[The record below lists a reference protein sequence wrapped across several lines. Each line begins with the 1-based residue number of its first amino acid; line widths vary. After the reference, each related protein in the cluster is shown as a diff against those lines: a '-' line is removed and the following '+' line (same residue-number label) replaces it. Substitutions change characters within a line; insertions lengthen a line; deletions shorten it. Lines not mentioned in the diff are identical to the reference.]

1 MIAMGCLFLKLALRW
16 KGGWHCLKVH
26 QAKSLGKKKKI
37 RISIKPYFF
46 WLEGCYGTINNNNYF
61 VLSCQNV
68 LCKYITLSYVWTTKA
83 MLSAST
89 KALWNGINTRQ
100 NHFLMGSD
108 TAKFCL
114 CQNMSCL
121 QFQLLRTCFPAV
133 LMMFLVRKHISLGE
147 KI

>member
-1 MIAMGCLFLKLALRW
+1 MKRLLTLFESSSSKEF
-16 KGGWHCLKVH
+16 
-26 QAKSLGKKKKI
+26 GKKKKRK